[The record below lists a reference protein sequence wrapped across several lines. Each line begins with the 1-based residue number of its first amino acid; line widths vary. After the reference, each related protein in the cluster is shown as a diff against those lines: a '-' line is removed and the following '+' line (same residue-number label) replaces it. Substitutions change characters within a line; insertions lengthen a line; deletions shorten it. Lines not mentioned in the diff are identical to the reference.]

1 MPSERLYIDDML
13 AAIAKIERFTGSL
26 SYEAFSKDE
35 LVQDAVIRNLEVIGE
50 AAKKLPPEAKR
61 RAPEI
66 AWPKIAGLRD
76 ILIHA
81 YFGIDL
87 RIVWDIVESK
97 LPELK
102 AALQRIS
109 RPE

>member
-1 MPSERLYIDDML
+1 MPSERRLYVEDML
-13 AAIAKIERFTGSL
+13 AAIAKIERFTKGF
-26 SYEAFSKDE
+26 AFEEFANDE

-50 AAKKLPPEAKR
+50 AAKKLPPEAKQR
-61 RAPEI
+61 CPE
-66 AWPKIAGLRD
+66 IAGLRD

-87 RIVWDIVESK
+87 EIVWDIVTNK

-102 AALQRIS
+102 AALQRLTG
-109 RPE
+109 